1 MEAVITSATYGGRE
15 RRQPVGPAAGTGRL
29 RDPEASALAHI
40 GGRNG
45 LPLLG
50 AMPEIIL
57 DPMAFSRRMVARH
70 GPVYRFRAMGRWH
83 VHVVGAEGCEPVL
96 FDQAGAFS
104 AEQGWGP
111 LVSPLLPGALLTR
124 DGAEHRALRRLM
136 GEAFRHVEL
145 CGYRGIFER
154 DIQDAIMRWQAK
166 SDIDVFPET
175 KRLAFDIAASTFLGL
190 KLEEGGGTALA
201 WFGEIATGLLALT
214 YNPWFSPARRRA
226 LDAKS
231 RLERL
236 LFELIAEKRG
246 SPGEDFLSRISLI
259 EDEQGGLLPLQ
270 MIADTF
276 IFLLVAAHDTMSSAL
291 SSCLYRLATE
301 PEWAAKLAAEL
312 EGAGVVAGA
321 DAASAP
327 LPLMDMFYK
336 EALRLAPP
344 APIVWRRALK
354 DVTIAGKRIPA
365 GTMTGANIMMSH
377 QMPDAW
383 PDPLRFD
390 PFRFTPEAERE
401 RHRFA
406 YVPFGAG
413 VHKCLGMHFAQQQ
426 ARMFIAGLLLKCD
439 VSPVGQIPDWY
450 AWPSARPRG
459 KLRVSVDRRSRER

>member
-1 MEAVITSATYGGRE
+1 MEAVLRSTNFEGVKT
-15 RRQPVGPAAGTGRL
+15 RRSGAEAVAAPGL
-29 RDPEASALAHI
+29 RDPSTADLAHI
-40 GGRNG
+40 GGRRG

-83 VHVVGAEGCEPVL
+83 VHVVGAEGCETVL

-154 DIQDAIMRWQAK
+154 DIQQAVRRWQA
-166 SDIDVFPET
+166 SESIDVFPET

-190 KLEEGGGTALA
+190 KLEEGGDAALG

-226 LDAKS
+226 LVAKS
-231 RLERL
+231 RLEAV
-236 LFELIAEKRG
+236 LFHLIAEKRKA
-246 SPGEDFLSRISLI
+246 PGEDFLSRISLI

-291 SSCLYRLATE
+291 SSCLYRLAKE
-301 PEWAAKLAAEL
+301 PEWAGKLAGEL
-312 EGAGVVAGA
+312 AQEGVNAGA
-321 DAASAP
+321 DAASAQ

-354 DVTIAGKRIPA
+354 DVIVHGKRIPA

-390 PFRFTPEAERE
+390 PLRFTPEAEKARS
-401 RHRFA
+401 RFA
-406 YVPFGAG
+406 YMPFGAG

-426 ARMFIAGLLLKCD
+426 ARMFIARLLLECD
-439 VSPVGQIPDWY
+439 VRPIGPDPAWY

-459 KLRVSVDRRSRER
+459 SLRVEITRR